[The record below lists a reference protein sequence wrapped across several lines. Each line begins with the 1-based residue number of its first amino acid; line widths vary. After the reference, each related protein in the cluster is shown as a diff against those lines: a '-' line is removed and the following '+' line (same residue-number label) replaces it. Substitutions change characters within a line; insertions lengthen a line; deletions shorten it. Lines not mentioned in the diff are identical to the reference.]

1 MECKKGINHKNSY
14 TTISNEEMTFKIFIM
29 KKNFNL
35 VLVFLLFIGVISC
48 REKKEHLE
56 KENLKLAICQL
67 KKYFGIGSDTTHMNI
82 DSNFYGN
89 NNLANKFHIDT
100 TDIAFFNIQ
109 SIGLTIYYF
118 DYFYLQPLYGF
129 SEELQDVYIE
139 HKIIDCTKGLLIQD
153 RNTDNFFVYLKS
165 TNVIG
170 RHNTPLLATR
180 DMGYVPFDKSELGCY
195 FRRND
200 QFFYLH
206 ENSSYKLSALLN
218 SLPPESKA
226 NINRAVLDSLFRIWI
241 FNEKYD
247 DYSDNTSKFSE
258 LAQHSLQ
265 SNKQKILQE
274 MNIFL
279 NKIENNTERESE
291 GFYLN
296 ENQKRKNIINFKSFM
311 KFVGENFEKE
321 NFYVYFFNWD
331 SEFFPYVLITV
342 NEENNY
348 SNKTYSLNDNF
359 VSTIELYNSL
369 INTPDSLMYN
379 VKIYQFY
386 AKPIYEKI
394 NKY

>member
-1 MECKKGINHKNSY
+1 MWNEKN
-14 TTISNEEMTFKIFIM
+14 NTFIIFIFLISIVSCN
-29 KKNFNL
+29 KKKEPFEKESFNL
-35 VLVFLLFIGVISC
+35 ARS
-48 REKKEHLE
+48 
-56 KENLKLAICQL
+56 QL

-279 NKIENNTERESE
+279 N
-291 GFYLN
+291 
-296 ENQKRKNIINFKSFM
+296 
-311 KFVGENFEKE
+311 
-321 NFYVYFFNWD
+321 
-331 SEFFPYVLITV
+331 
-342 NEENNY
+342 
-348 SNKTYSLNDNF
+348 
-359 VSTIELYNSL
+359 
-369 INTPDSLMYN
+369 
-379 VKIYQFY
+379 
-386 AKPIYEKI
+386 IYEI
-394 NKY
+394 

>member
-1 MECKKGINHKNSY
+1 
-14 TTISNEEMTFKIFIM
+14 MTFKIFIM

-35 VLVFLLFIGVISC
+35 FLVFLLFMGVISC

-56 KENLKLAICQL
+56 KENLKLATYQL
-67 KKYFGIGSDTTHMNI
+67 KKYFGPSSDTTYMNI
-82 DSNFYGN
+82 DSNFFGN
-89 NNLANKFHIDT
+89 DNLANKFHIDT
-100 TDIAFFNIQ
+100 TDIVSFNIQ
-109 SIGLTIYYF
+109 SIGLTFYYF
-118 DYFYLQPLYGF
+118 DYFYLQPIYGYT
-129 SEELQDVYIE
+129 EESKNVYKE
-139 HKIIDCTKGLLIQD
+139 HKIISCTKGLLIQD
-153 RNTDNFFVYLKS
+153 KNTSNFVVYLKS
-165 TNVIG
+165 TNDIG
-170 RHNTPLLATR
+170 SQNTPLLATQ
-180 DMGYVPFDKSELGCY
+180 DMSYVPFDKSELESY

-206 ENSSYKLSALLN
+206 KNSSDKLSALLN
-218 SLPPESKA
+218 NLSLDSKA

-241 FNEKYD
+241 FNGKYD

-296 ENQKRKNIINFKSFM
+296 ENQKRRNITNFKSFM

-321 NFYVYFFNWD
+321 NFYVYFFNYD
-331 SEFFPYVLITV
+331 SELFPYILITV